1 MPRDMYQVGK
11 AKVLLVKGDI
21 TQMETDAIVN
31 TANSTLMG
39 GGGVDGAIHLKGGP
53 QILEEC
59 RKIRQTKYLKGLPTG
74 QAVMTSG
81 GKLKAKKVIH
91 TVGPVWYGGTRGE
104 PELLKQAYTNSL
116 RLAVTNGLKSVA
128 FPSLSTGAYGYPVE
142 QASRIALKAVR
153 EFLEKA
159 DGEVEVVLVLFSEGD
174 LTVYREAASETFR
187 DTGSACQ

>member
-1 MPRDMYQVGK
+1 MPRNMYQVGK
-11 AKVLLVKGDI
+11 GKVLLVKGDI

-31 TANSTLMG
+31 SANSTLMG
-39 GGGVDGAIHLKGGP
+39 GGGADGAIHLKGGP

-74 QAVMTSG
+74 QAVMTSC

-104 PELLKQAYTNSL
+104 PELLKKAYTNTL

-128 FPSLSTGAYGYPVE
+128 FPSISTGAYGYLLSKPAE
-142 QASRIALKAVR
+142 SR
-153 EFLEKA
+153 
-159 DGEVEVVLVLFSEGD
+159 
-174 LTVYREAASETFR
+174 
-187 DTGSACQ
+187 